1 MVHLLPLPGSP
12 SPSAPLSTIIDHAL
26 RDAQALVDG
35 GCDALLVENMG
46 DLPYLRGDVPH
57 EVTAVMTRVT
67 AEITRL
73 GLPVGVQVLA
83 AANHAALAVALAAGA
98 QFIRVEA
105 FAYGH
110 LADEGWL
117 DACAGPLLRTR
128 RALDAQHIEVWA
140 DVQKK
145 HAAHAI
151 TADLSLLDLARGASF
166 CGADA
171 LIITGSSTGLPA
183 SAADAAAAA
192 HAGLPIA
199 IGSGITPDNALSFSA
214 HAQALIVGTSLKRDG
229 RWQNPVELDR
239 VRALRHALSP

>member
-1 MVHLLPLPGSP
+1 MVHLLPLPGAP
-12 SPSAPLSTIIDHAL
+12 AAAAPMSAILDAAMQDAVAL
-26 RDAQALVDG
+26 RDG

-46 DLPYLRGDVPH
+46 DLPYLRGEVPH
-57 EVTAVMTRVT
+57 EVTAAMTRVT
-67 AEITRL
+67 AEVVRL

-98 QFIRVEA
+98 HFVRAEA

-128 RALDAQHIEVWA
+128 RALGAQHIEVWA

-145 HAAHAI
+145 HAAHAA
-151 TADLSLLDLARGASF
+151 TADLSLLDLSKGAAF

-171 LIITGSSTGLPA
+171 LIITGASTGQPA
-183 SAADAAAAA
+183 APADAAAAA
-192 HAGLPIA
+192 RSGLPVA
-199 IGSGITPDNALSFSA
+199 IGSGITPDNALAFTA
-214 HAQALIVGTSLKRDG
+214 HARALIVGTSLKRDG
-229 RWQNPVELDR
+229 DWRNPVEVGR
-239 VRALRHALSP
+239 VRALRAAMPA